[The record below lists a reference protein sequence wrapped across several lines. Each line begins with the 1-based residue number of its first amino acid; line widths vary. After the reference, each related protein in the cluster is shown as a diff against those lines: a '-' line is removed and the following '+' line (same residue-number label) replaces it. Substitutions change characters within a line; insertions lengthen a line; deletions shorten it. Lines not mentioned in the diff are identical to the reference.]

1 MKWDFHKCKE
11 IPSTSLCAGEQPTL
25 TGFPGKQKRGTLLSA
40 LEKKQQALADFG
52 VSISIRTV
60 SEKLHTR
67 KYKEV
72 QHSVS
77 QSSPVHPSTGGV
89 LHHQFPPHFPA
100 GKNTTHKKISSL
112 YLTLLGFGPKEE
124 LVEQKCKLTL
134 WRSAW
139 DSTRQFFCTHKNH
152 IKSVQALK
160 RTSSSFSQI
169 MSLTG

>member
-1 MKWDFHKCKE
+1 MRFPQVQGNSFYLTMCWGAANSHWFSREIETRNLAFSSWKE
-11 IPSTSLCAGEQPTL
+11 TAGSCRLWSQHQHTYSFREAAHSEIQRGTTFCEPEQPSTSQYWGSPT
-25 TGFPGKQKRGTLLSA
+25 P
-40 LEKKQQALADFG
+40 
-52 VSISIRTV
+52 SIPS
-60 SEKLHTR
+60 SFSCR
-67 KYKEV
+67 KE
-72 QHSVS
+72 
-77 QSSPVHPSTGGV
+77 
-89 LHHQFPPHFPA
+89 HH
-100 GKNTTHKKISSL
+100 THKKISSL